1 VKDIIT
7 ILAFLTAMSFV
18 VAYLLKQEKE
28 RKRYEKMLY
37 SDDSEEK
44 ISKRALIY
52 RILLLNEKSEKVR
65 LLDKYIKELGYK
77 RLTVDKI
84 LLYSIICGMIMS
96 AMYFFL
102 IIDINVILAVVL
114 LVPGFMMGYMLPGI
128 LLKARYEAMQKEMQ
142 LNILP
147 YVEMLQI
154 ACEAG
159 LTLTL
164 AIERVYTYYP
174 TKLSYEFKKANND
187 FMSNIKNRQDSLY
200 DIVDKVGGNE
210 IKLLIESIIQAI
222 DTGTPMRQVLKNMA
236 DSIRRDM
243 KRRVIDI
250 GQKAKWK
257 NFVVSLVFQFP
268 PYIFIVAGPSF
279 IGLLSV
285 LG

>member
-1 VKDIIT
+1 MRDVVSIV
-7 ILAFLTAMSFV
+7 AFLTAMSFV
-18 VAYLLKQEKE
+18 LAFLLKQEKE
-28 RKRYEKMLY
+28 RKRYEDMLY
-37 SDDSEEK
+37 GNDSEEK
-44 ISKRALIY
+44 ISKRGLIY
-52 RILLLNEKSEKVR
+52 RILLLNEKSQKVR
-65 LLDKYIKELGYK
+65 LLDKYIKELGYR

-96 AMYFFL
+96 AMYFFI
-102 IIDINVILAVVL
+102 IIDINTILAVAL
-114 LVPGFMMGYMLPGI
+114 LIPGFMMGYMIPGI
-128 LLKARYEAMQKEMQ
+128 LLKSRYESMQKEMQ
-142 LNILP
+142 LNVLP

-164 AIERVYTYYP
+164 AIERVYSYYP

-243 KRRVIDI
+243 KRKVIDI

-257 NFVVSLVFQFP
+257 NFIVSLVFQFP

-279 IGLLSV
+279 VGLLSA